1 MRSATSSH
9 FCIHLKNSGVDIHPP
24 EPTKPLMGAR
34 NFSLAMYGAADD
46 VTATGLYIGSISY
59 GYEVDKVD
67 LKNHIASTVGFTLAD
82 DRTTVQFSGAVVIK
96 TTGIVP
102 ALASVVALA
111 NTSANSLTVTT
122 KGIFST
128 PVANAGTVITAATL
142 QRTNSEYETGDLT
155 GMYHPGAATNAPVS
169 LT

>member
-1 MRSATSSH
+1 MA
-9 FCIHLKNSGVDIHPP
+9 
-24 EPTKPLMGAR
+24 AR
-34 NFSLAMYGAADD
+34 NFSLAQYGAFDD

-59 GYEVDKVD
+59 AYEVDKVD

-82 DRTTVQFSGAVVIK
+82 DRTLIQFSGVVAAK

-102 ALASVVALA
+102 ALAAVVTLA
-111 NTSANSLTVTT
+111 NTAGNSLTLTT

-128 PVANAGTVITAATL
+128 PVANAGTVIIGATL
-142 QRTNSEYETGDLT
+142 QRTSSEFETGDLN
-155 GMYHPGAATNAPVS
+155 GIYHPGVTTNAPVS